1 MITTKTWALAAALA
15 VGATAVPVAAHH
27 SAAMFDDTINLALE
41 GTVTRFDYLNPHSWL
56 YVDVANADGTTTEW
70 GFELD
75 APPRLRRV
83 GVSPHYWQPGDEVQV
98 VTNPLRDG
106 RPAGHLAA
114 ARNATKSNEFGKV
127 ELFEA
132 ATPPAAATPTPA
144 DEAAAAP
151 AAEEAA
157 TPAGDAAPASE

>member
-1 MITTKTWALAAALA
+1 MKTTRYAIATAVGLAAATQLA
-15 VGATAVPVAAHH
+15 LPAGAHH
-27 SAAMFDDTINLALE
+27 SAAMFDDEINTVLE
-41 GTVTRFDYLNPHSWL
+41 GTVTKFDYLNPHSWL
-56 YVDVANADGTTTEW
+56 YVEVENEDGSTTDW

-83 GVSPHYWQPGDEVQV
+83 GVSPNYWQPGDEVRI

-114 ARNATKSNEFGKV
+114 SINATQGNEFGEV

-132 ATPPAAATPTPA
+132 SG
-144 DEAAAAP
+144 EA
-151 AAEEAA
+151 ETE
-157 TPAGDAAPASE
+157 